1 MYWLLDYEE
10 QDRIREIILHLNKKL
25 ARSHNRTQS
34 DQTFPFVGRKDRDIA
49 VDIIEEL
56 TPDKGVVCD
65 PFAGS
70 GTFVYAAVDSERKV
84 IANEWEPYAHELMS
98 APFAPLPSLQKY
110 SEALESFVSKV
121 RPLMEEIYET
131 TCPECGK
138 KIMFDGLFFDRDP
151 EEYFNP
157 TVHER
162 LGKTNNENVI
172 FRSKKYKCSCGCKE
186 KRYDDNDEN
195 VRKRLSTYSVN
206 FPDVELIENSRLNF
220 TSPDFTHYGALF
232 SKRQK
237 IALVT
242 IYDAIKDI
250 DQDVRRFFYDSFLSI
265 IHLGKYT
272 DYRSKSQD
280 NHCPPVC
287 LKETNLY
294 YRYLEKLEERWKYLS
309 DFKNNHSTENVEIS
323 FSDYRDFFSEI
334 NDGSVDLVL
343 TDPPFGDTAQYFEH
357 AQRTHPFIPYSL
369 LKDTERLKKEVVI
382 SNAPSRKDKHG
393 EEQFMRD
400 IETLIMES
408 SRVLKEHGFLAM
420 YFRPKQSSWIS
431 NLNQLKHFG
440 RKHGLEP
447 LMAISL
453 EINDPSMRALSSAA
467 WTFSKDTCFVFLKL
481 KENEC
486 RWYDEDTDIDEL
498 VYIAASN
505 AATDQ
510 GLPFVITKFNTELQ
524 AQLRRARLL
533 KYASAIYQSRFRET
547 LSRFTIRNGAQYML
561 SGQSPYDFM
570 NREEDAEIR
579 LREFAPIVL
588 EELGANENG
597 FSFEDYVLRLS
608 TYLENGSR
616 SIIQRLKTVNP
627 LITDIVEKYTYTD
640 IDKGTGK
647 ERLFLK
653 KYLPPEEDMGK
664 CSLYN
669 MDPYDFE
676 RLIADYFV
684 KRGYVKAETI
694 GGSGDRG
701 VDVLA
706 TNIDGKIEFIQC
718 KRYRKGSNI
727 GSTPIQRVDS
737 MRLSRKAEKAW
748 VFTTSDFTPEGIDEA
763 RITGV
768 NLVNGDELIK
778 SLDIYYPRKYCL

>member
-1 MYWLLDYEE
+1 MYWLLDYDE
-10 QDRIREIILHLNKKL
+10 QDRIREIILRLNKKL
-25 ARSHNRTQS
+25 ARSHSRTQD

-56 TPDKGVVCD
+56 SPENGWVCD

-70 GTFVYAAVDSERKV
+70 GTFVYAANDANRNI
-84 IANEWEPYAHELMS
+84 IANEWEPYAHEMMS
-98 APFAPLPSLQKY
+98 APLAPLPSAEDYFQV
-110 SEALESFVSKV
+110 LEDFKKRVYV
-121 RPLMEEIYET
+121 QMEEIYET
-131 TCPECGK
+131 VCPDCGK
-138 KIMFDGLFFDRDP
+138 RIMFDGLFFDRDP
-151 EEYFNP
+151 EEYYHP
-157 TVHER
+157 TPHER
-162 LGKTNNENVI
+162 LGKNNGENII
-172 FRSKKYKCSCGCKE
+172 FRGKYKCDCGCKE
-186 KRYDDNDEN
+186 KRYDNHDEL
-195 VRKRLSTYSVN
+195 VRKRLETIKYD

-220 TSPDFTHYGALF
+220 TAPEFTHYGALF
-232 SKRQK
+232 STRQK
-237 IALVT
+237 IALSI
-242 IYDAIKDI
+242 IYKEINKIEGNAK
-250 DQDVRRFFYDSFLSI
+250 RFFYDTFLSI

-280 NHCPPVC
+280 NHCPANR

-294 YRYLEKLEERWKYLS
+294 YRYIEKLDERWRYLN
-309 DFKNNHSTENVEIS
+309 DFKNKSNDTDIEIS
-323 FSDYRDFFSEI
+323 FKDFRDFFESI
-334 NDGSVDLVL
+334 DDGSIDLVL

-369 LKDTERLKKEVVI
+369 INDEERLRKEVVI
-382 SNAPSRKDKHG
+382 SNAPSRENKHG
-393 EEQFMRD
+393 EEQFMHD
-400 IETLIMES
+400 IETLISES
-408 SRVLKEHGFLAM
+408 SRVLNEHGFLAM

-431 NLNQLKHFG
+431 NLNQLKHYG

-486 RWYDEDTDIDEL
+486 RWYDGDIDIDEI

-510 GLPFVITKFNTELQ
+510 GYPFVINKFNVELQ
-524 AQLRRARLL
+524 AQLRKARLL
-533 KYASAIYQSRFRET
+533 KYASAIYQSKFKET
-547 LSRFTIRNGAQYML
+547 LLRFTIQNGAQYVL
-561 SGQSPYDFM
+561 SGTSPYDFM

-616 SIIQRLKTVNP
+616 SIIQRLKMVNP
-627 LITDIVEKYTYTD
+627 LITEIVEKYTYTSV
-640 IDKGTGK
+640 DKETGK
-647 ERLFLK
+647 ERLYLK
-653 KYLPPEEDMGK
+653 KYAPPKEDEGK

-676 RLIADYFV
+676 RLIAEYFI

-706 TNIDGKIEFIQC
+706 TNINGRIEFIQC

-737 MRLSRKAEKAW
+737 MRISRKAEKAW

-768 NLVNGDELIK
+768 NLVNGEELIK
-778 SLDIYYPRKYCL
+778 SLDLYYPGKYCL